1 MFGMWMQLNTRG
13 RCDWCG
19 RSCIHYRSRGP
30 LCTAYFFCSQR
41 PGAAAALLLN
51 HYALKLGGENVSAI
65 RGIYAWITTK
75 SKDFSFWSNLASLNA
90 LIFPILEHSVLLC
103 ISGRK
108 PLLTFSSSKRWNRR
122 TWIAW
127 TIWKWKKWKQLA
139 NVWRLLRFFLYIHFG
154 ICYVCV
160 VYILYFV
167 CNKYFKKSLNHIVQV
182 FFLDY

>member
-1 MFGMWMQLNTRG
+1 MACECSLTLGDDVIDVGDLAFITAVADHCALPTF
-13 RCDWCG
+13 
-19 RSCIHYRSRGP
+19 SAAYVRGP
-30 LCTAYFFCSQR
+30 L
-41 PGAAAALLLN
+41 LLK

-65 RGIYAWITTK
+65 REIYAWITTK

-127 TIWKWKKWKQLA
+127 TIWKWKKRKQLA
-139 NVWRLLRFFLYIHFG
+139 NVWRLLRVFFVHTFWDML
-154 ICYVCV
+154 CVCV
-160 VYILYFV
+160 SIIYSIFE
-167 CNKYFKKSLNHIVQV
+167 CNKY
-182 FFLDY
+182 

>member
-19 RSCIHYRSRGP
+19 RSCIHYHSRGP

-41 PGAAAALLLN
+41 PGAAAALLLK
-51 HYALKLGGENVSAI
+51 HYALKLGGNESAI
-65 RGIYAWITTK
+65 RVIYAWITTK
-75 SKDFSFWSNLASLNA
+75 SKDFSLWSNLASLNA
-90 LIFPILEHSVLLC
+90 LIFPILEHSALLR

-127 TIWKWKKWKQLA
+127 TIWKWKKRKQLA
-139 NVWRLLRFFLYIHFG
+139 NVWRLLRFF
-154 ICYVCV
+154 CT
-160 VYILYFV
+160 YILGYVMCV
-167 CNKYFKKSLNHIVQV
+167 CRLYTLFLNAINIKKK
-182 FFLDY
+182 F